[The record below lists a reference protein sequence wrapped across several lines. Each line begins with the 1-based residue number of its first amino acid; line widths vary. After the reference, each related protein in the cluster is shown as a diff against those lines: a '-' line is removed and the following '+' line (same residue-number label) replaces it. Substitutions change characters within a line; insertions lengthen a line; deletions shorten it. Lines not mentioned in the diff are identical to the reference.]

1 MQIYPPGFKP
11 GGGEKLSMAETSL
24 RRILQKRFDKL
35 WKQVIDI
42 PDLPLQGELASA
54 GPLTMKQL
62 EARKDGWVVAG
73 WCRGSAGNRSIE
85 SGPGTSVPAEILS
98 GITGEIRD
106 GSEFPVTETA
116 QLAKVGGEIRDGSE
130 FPVTQP
136 AQLAKVGGEIRSR
149 PYFPKTGS
157 KGRIQIERNCTGLP
171 WSCSVIG
178 RASAWDL

>member
-1 MQIYPPGFKP
+1 MDIWATYAIATSSQGLHLIREGDVQIYPPGFKP

-73 WCRGSAGNRSIE
+73 WRRGSVGNRSIE
-85 SGPGTSVPAEILS
+85 RSFEVRPSEKVPAEILS
-98 GITGEIRD
+98 GEIRD
-106 GSEFPVTETA
+106 GSEFPVTQTA

-130 FPVTQP
+130 FPVTQT

-149 PYFPKTGS
+149 P
-157 KGRIQIERNCTGLP
+157 
-171 WSCSVIG
+171 
-178 RASAWDL
+178 

>member
-62 EARKDGWVVAG
+62 VARKDGWVVAG
-73 WCRGSAGNRSIE
+73 WCRRDAGSRCMERSFEGVPGETIIRQE
-85 SGPGTSVPAEILS
+85 IVPGGPVPAEILS
-98 GITGEIRD
+98 GNAVPSDLR
-106 GSEFPVTETA
+106 
-116 QLAKVGGEIRDGSE
+116 LAVVR
-130 FPVTQP
+130 
-136 AQLAKVGGEIRSR
+136 
-149 PYFPKTGS
+149 
-157 KGRIQIERNCTGLP
+157 
-171 WSCSVIG
+171 
-178 RASAWDL
+178 

>member
-1 MQIYPPGFKP
+1 
-11 GGGEKLSMAETSL
+11 MAETSL

-73 WCRGSAGNRSIE
+73 WYRRNAGSRCVEPSLE

-98 GITGEIRD
+98 GGEIRD
-106 GSEFPVTETA
+106 GSEFPVAET
-116 QLAKVGGEIRDGSE
+116 
-130 FPVTQP
+130 

-149 PYFPKTGS
+149 P
-157 KGRIQIERNCTGLP
+157 
-171 WSCSVIG
+171 
-178 RASAWDL
+178 